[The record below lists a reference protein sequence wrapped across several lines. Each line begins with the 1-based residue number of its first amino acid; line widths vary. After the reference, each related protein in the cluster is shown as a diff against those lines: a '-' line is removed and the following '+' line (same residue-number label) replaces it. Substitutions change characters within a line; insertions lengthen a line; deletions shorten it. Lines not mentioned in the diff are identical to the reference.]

1 MERLTLDGAIK
12 KYRKLSNSDNTCYPE
27 EAQQFTEWLEELK
40 QYKEAEE
47 QGLLLKLPCSENT
60 TVYVI
65 ENNTD
70 ACSECNYFVVG
81 YCCEDY
87 CNKPNSD
94 VVNGVYPQNSDEPVC
109 EKQYLEVIEINPKL
123 DWIFHNRNFS
133 FKMNY
138 YN

>member
-1 MERLTLDGAIK
+1 MNQSYSEVVIT
-12 KYRKLSNSDNTCYPE
+12 
-27 EAQQFTEWLEELK
+27 
-40 QYKEAEE
+40 
-47 QGLLLKLPCSENT
+47 QG
-60 TVYVI
+60 
-65 ENNTD
+65 NTD

-123 DWIFHNRNFS
+123 DWIFHNRNNFGKTVFLTREEAEQALKDMES
-133 FKMNY
+133 EG
-138 YN
+138 